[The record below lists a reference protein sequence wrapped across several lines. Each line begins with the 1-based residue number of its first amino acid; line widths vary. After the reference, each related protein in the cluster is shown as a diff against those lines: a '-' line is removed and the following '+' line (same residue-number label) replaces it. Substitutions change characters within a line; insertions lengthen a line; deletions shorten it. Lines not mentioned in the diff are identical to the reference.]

1 MAASDLRIL
10 YEVAV
15 MGFETVRPKTKSIR
29 DDRLAVF
36 LEPSGVTEPELNVHI
51 HDLLQD
57 VRDVDS
63 EFSRLFTDDKA
74 HLKAASNPFPHS
86 LRRYRAQLTRV
97 LDESDFPPAQPSKS
111 KRKKTVEESQTDT
124 KKKKRRTR

>member
-36 LEPSGVTEPELNVHI
+36 LEPSGVTEPELNAHI
-51 HDLLQD
+51 QGLLQY
-57 VRDVDS
+57 VRDANS
-63 EFSRLFTDDKA
+63 AFSPLFPCDKP
-74 HLKAASNPFPHS
+74 HLKAASARFPRF
-86 LRRYRAQLTRV
+86 LRRY
-97 LDESDFPPAQPSKS
+97 
-111 KRKKTVEESQTDT
+111 
-124 KKKKRRTR
+124 